1 MTSPTMEQHRREQS
15 GNPQSDGAWQ
25 ALSTMLPTEDW
36 TAAARAGRRLDAAVE
51 RVDDVAGRE
60 AVVRALHRRRG
71 GHVLVTGE
79 RGVGR
84 RSLVRELARR
94 VARGETSF
102 EGDVRF
108 LWVDCENVGPE
119 DSRACLETLL
129 QAASGPV
136 PTVLVLG
143 GFDRLLV
150 RQHGGTNKPLL
161 LAAAARRPS
170 GRGGLGVRFVGIL
183 SRWAFEDHVAG
194 DAAMLDLF
202 TRVDVDEPTEEA
214 ALAVARHHAP
224 MLEESYRLDLPGEVV
239 ARAVTLASNYCL
251 GEAHPAKSLR
261 VLERVCE
268 DLAYDRRHLGSQRT
282 AATTEDVVRVI
293 AERTGIPEATI
304 AGESGETDFDAAL
317 TEAVVGQDAAVQAI
331 SNTLRLVKAGLTE
344 PGKPAAVLLFA
355 GMTGVGKTE
364 LAKRIAELYSSSR
377 RLQTYAMGNF
387 TEPHSVSGIIGV
399 PPGYVGHE
407 QGGRL
412 VNELNAD
419 PYGVFLLD
427 EAEKAHPNVW
437 KPFLNLFDEG
447 WLVDQRGVKA
457 YADRAI
463 FVLTTNAGDNAIA
476 QMTKQGKPEEE
487 IVERVKQTLS
497 KIKVERSSQ
506 PVFNPQFLSRIGR
519 IVVFRSL
526 DEEAMVGITRKHV
539 ARMQHLWARRRGKR
553 IEVPE
558 NLIEAIGRF
567 CHASNEKSGGKEGG
581 RIVRKTIADV
591 IESRIQTEA
600 MRDDAAYRACETVT
614 LSYTAADENDT
625 AIRPED
631 VQVTFVAT

>member
-1 MTSPTMEQHRREQS
+1 MSQQQPAPGGREAHES
-15 GNPQSDGAWQ
+15 AWEFL
-25 ALSTMLPTEDW
+25 AKVLPAEDW
-36 TAAARAGRRLDAAVE
+36 TESASRGGLGPYVVSRDAEGLLDHLA
-51 RVDDVAGRE
+51 
-60 AVVRALHRRRG
+60 RALHRRRG
-71 GHVLVTGE
+71 RHVLLTGE
-79 RGVGR
+79 RGVGKTAV
-84 RSLVRELARR
+84 VRELARR
-94 VARGETSF
+94 AAAGEIAFLRG
-102 EGDVRF
+102 VRF
-108 LWVDCENVGPE
+108 LWIDCTNVGPE
-119 DSRACLETLL
+119 DSRQCLETLIGS
-129 QAASGPV
+129 ASEVGS
-136 PTVLVLG
+136 TVLVVD

-150 RQHGGTNKPLL
+150 RPQGGTNKPFLQASL
-161 LAAAARRPS
+161 DRIDLRI
-170 GRGGLGVRFVGIL
+170 VGML
-183 SRWAFEDHVAG
+183 SRSAFEDFAAG
-194 DAAMLDLF
+194 DARFLELF
-202 TRVDVDEPTEEA
+202 TRLDHDEPSEETALEVARLHAPRLERAFKTTLSVDVVE
-214 ALAVARHHAP
+214 
-224 MLEESYRLDLPGEVV
+224 
-239 ARAVTLASNYCL
+239 RAVSLASNYCL
-251 GEAHPAKSLR
+251 GESHPRKALD

-268 DLAYDRRHLGSQRT
+268 DVVYERTSRRSDRTEAT
-282 AATTEDVVRVI
+282 AEDVVRVVS
-293 AERTGIPEATI
+293 ERTGIPEDTI
-304 AGESGETDFDAAL
+304 AGESGETDFDTAL
-317 TEAVVGQDAAVQAI
+317 TEAVVGQDAAIEAI
-331 SNTLRLVKAGLTE
+331 SSTLRLVKAGLTE

-463 FVLTTNAGDNAIA
+463 FVLTTNAGDNVIA
-476 QMTKQGKPEEE
+476 QMTKQGKSEEE

-526 DEEAMVGITRKHV
+526 DEQAMVGITRKHV
-539 ARMQHLWARRRGKR
+539 ARMQHLWERRRGKR
-553 IEVPE
+553 IEVADD
-558 NLIEAIGRF
+558 LVEAIGRW
-567 CHASNEKSGGKEGG
+567 CHASNEKSHGKEGG
-581 RIVRKTIADV
+581 RLVRKTIADV
-591 IESRIQTEA
+591 IETRIQEEAMARADDYKASETIRVSLARAYEREGDEVPPQPEAGVSLEASDEETEA
-600 MRDDAAYRACETVT
+600 
-614 LSYTAADENDT
+614 
-625 AIRPED
+625 
-631 VQVTFVAT
+631 